1 MLGVSACYGMCSTGV
16 PANFQVH
23 LGDGRWGPGGLRVGG
38 WNGGVVCGVG
48 AGLDCGVPTI
58 FLNGSFVPTDH
69 ARISAFDAGF
79 QHGVGLFET
88 LLASRGAG
96 DGEGEGEDGGD
107 DGARTLFLDEHL
119 GRMARSA
126 RGLGL
131 TEHLR
136 VDPLSEAVRRVV
148 RQGFIDDADAKHLRV
163 RVTLTGGD
171 LNMLEAARGGA
182 ARGGAAGGGPARE
195 QTPTLLIVA
204 QRATQYPDEMFARG
218 VRVSIADMK
227 ANPLDPFAGH
237 KVLNYWGRLR
247 ELQVAVAKRAAEAL
261 VFQVTNH
268 LAGGCVSNALIV
280 KDGEVYTPI
289 AQGEEA
295 EVVEGGDGA
304 DAFGGGGGG
313 GDDDDAVEGVGGMA
327 GMGRG
332 GKGAIMPS
340 PVLPGVTRRWALDVA
355 LADAMRI
362 HRRMLTIDDV
372 LDADEIVLTNSSWG
386 ALPVIAV
393 ESSEIGDGKVGAFAK
408 RLREAW
414 VELVG

>member
-1 MLGVSACYGMCSTGV
+1 M
-16 PANFQVH
+16 
-23 LGDGRWGPGGLRVGG
+23 
-38 WNGGVVCGVG
+38 
-48 AGLDCGVPTI
+48 
-58 FLNGSFVPTDH
+58 
-69 ARISAFDAGF
+69 
-79 QHGVGLFET
+79 FET
-88 LLASRGAG
+88 LLAAR
-96 DGEGEGEDGGD
+96 EGEGGE
-107 DGARTLFLDEHL
+107 RVLFLEEHL

-126 RGLGL
+126 RALGL

-136 VDPLSEAVRRVV
+136 TDPLAEAVRRAT
-148 RQGFIDDADAKHLRV
+148 RQGFMDDAEATHLRV

-171 LNMLEAARGGA
+171 LNMLEAARGDGVS
-182 ARGGAAGGGPARE
+182 RE

-204 QRATQYPDEMFARG
+204 QRATQYPEEMFARG

-237 KVLNYWGRLR
+237 KTLNYWGRLR
-247 ELQVAVAKRAAEAL
+247 ELQMAGAKRAAEAL

-268 LAGGCVSNALIV
+268 LSGGCVSNALIV

-295 EVVEGGDGA
+295 EVAEGGDGV
-304 DAFGGGGGG
+304 DAFGGGG
-313 GDDDDAVEGVGGMA
+313 DDEENAMDAMA
-327 GMGRG
+327 GR

-340 PVLPGVTRRWALDVA
+340 PVLAGVTRRWALDVA

-386 ALPVIAV
+386 ALPVVAV
-393 ESSEIGDGKVGAFAK
+393 ENSPIGDAKVGAFAK

-414 VELVG
+414 VELVSAG

>member
-1 MLGVSACYGMCSTGV
+1 M
-16 PANFQVH
+16 
-23 LGDGRWGPGGLRVGG
+23 
-38 WNGGVVCGVG
+38 
-48 AGLDCGVPTI
+48 
-58 FLNGSFVPTDH
+58 
-69 ARISAFDAGF
+69 
-79 QHGVGLFET
+79 
-88 LLASRGAG
+88 
-96 DGEGEGEDGGD
+96 
-107 DGARTLFLDEHL
+107 
-119 GRMARSA
+119 
-126 RGLGL
+126 
-131 TEHLR
+131 
-136 VDPLSEAVRRVV
+136 
-148 RQGFIDDADAKHLRV
+148 DDADATHLRV

-171 LNMLEAARGGA
+171 LNLLEAARNA
-182 ARGGAAGGGPARE
+182 DAARE

-237 KVLNYWGRLR
+237 KTLNYWARLR
-247 ELQVAVAKRAAEAL
+247 ELQMASAKRAAEAL

-304 DAFGGGGGG
+304 DAFGGE
-313 GDDDDAVEGVGGMA
+313 DDEMA

-355 LADAMRI
+355 LADATRI

-372 LDADEIVLTNSSWG
+372 LDADEIILTNSSWG

-393 ESSEIGDGKVGAFAK
+393 ENSAIGDGKVGDFAK

-414 VELVG
+414 VELIG

>member
-1 MLGVSACYGMCSTGV
+1 MA
-16 PANFQVH
+16 
-23 LGDGRWGPGGLRVGG
+23 
-38 WNGGVVCGVG
+38 
-48 AGLDCGVPTI
+48 TI

-88 LLASRGAG
+88 LLAVREG
-96 DGEGEGEDGGD
+96 DGDG
-107 DGARTLFLDEHL
+107 RVLFLEEHL

-126 RGLGL
+126 RALGL

-136 VDPLSEAVRRVV
+136 TDPLAEAVLRAT
-148 RQGFIDDADAKHLRV
+148 RQGFMDDSEAKHLRV

-171 LNMLEAARGGA
+171 LNMLEAARAEGT
-182 ARGGAAGGGPARE
+182 PRE

-237 KVLNYWGRLR
+237 KTLNYWARLR
-247 ELQVAVAKRAAEAL
+247 ELQGAVAKRAAEAL

-268 LAGGCVSNALIV
+268 LAGGCVSNAVIV

-295 EVVEGGDGA
+295 EVAEGGDGV
-304 DAFGGGGGG
+304 DAFGGGVE
-313 GDDDDAVEGVGGMA
+313 DDETAGMA
-327 GMGRG
+327 GMGG
-332 GKGAIMPS
+332 GARQGGDHAEPGAAWGDAA
-340 PVLPGVTRRWALDVA
+340 LGVRCGAGGR
-355 LADAMRI
+355 
-362 HRRMLTIDDV
+362 
-372 LDADEIVLTNSSWG
+372 DADPSADV
-386 ALPVIAV
+386 
-393 ESSEIGDGKVGAFAK
+393 DH
-408 RLREAW
+408 
-414 VELVG
+414 

>member
-1 MLGVSACYGMCSTGV
+1 MPT
-16 PANFQVH
+16 
-23 LGDGRWGPGGLRVGG
+23 
-38 WNGGVVCGVG
+38 
-48 AGLDCGVPTI
+48 PTI

-88 LLASRGAG
+88 LLAVREEDGAG
-96 DGEGEGEDGGD
+96 
-107 DGARTLFLDEHL
+107 RVLFLEEHL

-126 RGLGL
+126 RSLGL

-136 VDPLSEAVRRVV
+136 TDPLAEAVRRAT
-148 RQGFIDDADAKHLRV
+148 RQGFMDDAEAGHLRV

-171 LNMLEAARGGA
+171 LNMLEAAREGGA
-182 ARGGAAGGGPARE
+182 SRE

-237 KVLNYWGRLR
+237 KTLNYWARLR
-247 ELQVAVAKRAAEAL
+247 ELQGAVAKRAAEAL

-268 LAGGCVSNALIV
+268 LAGGCVSNALLV
-280 KDGEVYTPI
+280 KDDEVYTPI

-295 EVVEGGDGA
+295 EVAEGGDGA
-304 DAFGGGGGG
+304 DAFGGGGSGSG
-313 GDDDDAVEGVGGMA
+313 SAEDDAMEGMA
-327 GMGRG
+327 GR

-386 ALPVIAV
+386 ALPVVAV
-393 ESSEIGDGKVGAFAK
+393 ESSQIGDGKVGAFAK

-414 VELVG
+414 VELIGAAG

>member
-1 MLGVSACYGMCSTGV
+1 
-16 PANFQVH
+16 
-23 LGDGRWGPGGLRVGG
+23 
-38 WNGGVVCGVG
+38 
-48 AGLDCGVPTI
+48 VPTI

-96 DGEGEGEDGGD
+96 APEEGE

-136 VDPLSEAVRRVV
+136 VDPLAEAVRRVV

-163 RVTLTGGD
+163 RLTLTGGD
-171 LNMLEAARGGA
+171 LNMLETARGGA
-182 ARGGAAGGGPARE
+182 AGPARE

-313 GDDDDAVEGVGGMA
+313 GGEEEDDAMAGVG

>member
-1 MLGVSACYGMCSTGV
+1 M
-16 PANFQVH
+16 
-23 LGDGRWGPGGLRVGG
+23 R
-38 WNGGVVCGVG
+38 
-48 AGLDCGVPTI
+48 GLDCGVPTI

-88 LLASRGAG
+88 LLAVRGQ
-96 DGEGEGEDGGD
+96 DEEG
-107 DGARTLFLDEHL
+107 DGARVLFLEEHL
-119 GRMARSA
+119 GRMARSG
-126 RGLGL
+126 RLLGL

-136 VDPLSEAVRRVV
+136 TDPLAEAVLRAT
-148 RQGFIDDADAKHLRV
+148 RQGFMDDTEATHLRV

-171 LNMLEAARGGA
+171 LNMLEVARGGA
-182 ARGGAAGGGPARE
+182 AGGAAGGGPARE

-204 QRATQYPDEMFARG
+204 QRATQYPEEMFGRG

-237 KVLNYWGRLR
+237 KTLNYWGRLR

-304 DAFGGGGGG
+304 DAFGGGGGDE
-313 GDDDDAVEGVGGMA
+313 DDEAAGV

-355 LADAMRI
+355 LADATRI

-393 ESSEIGDGKVGAFAK
+393 ESSPIGDGKVGAFAK

>member
-1 MLGVSACYGMCSTGV
+1 M
-16 PANFQVH
+16 
-23 LGDGRWGPGGLRVGG
+23 
-38 WNGGVVCGVG
+38 
-48 AGLDCGVPTI
+48 PTN

-88 LLASRGAG
+88 LLASRGDAE
-96 DGEGEGEDGGD
+96 GEEGEDR
-107 DGARTLFLDEHL
+107 ARTLFLDEHL

-136 VDPLSEAVRRVV
+136 VDPLAEAVRRVV
-148 RQGFIDDADAKHLRV
+148 RQGFIDDVDAKHLRV

-171 LNMLEAARGGA
+171 LNMLEAARGGDGV
-182 ARGGAAGGGPARE
+182 RGDGARE

-218 VRVSIADMK
+218 VRVSVADMK

-313 GDDDDAVEGVGGMA
+313 GGDDDDAMA

-393 ESSEIGDGKVGAFAK
+393 ERSEIGDGKVGAFAT

>member
-1 MLGVSACYGMCSTGV
+1 M
-16 PANFQVH
+16 
-23 LGDGRWGPGGLRVGG
+23 
-38 WNGGVVCGVG
+38 
-48 AGLDCGVPTI
+48 
-58 FLNGSFVPTDH
+58 PTDH

-88 LLASRGAG
+88 LLAKRGS
-96 DGEGEGEDGGD
+96 EEEDGG
-107 DGARTLFLDEHL
+107 GAVLFLDEHL

-126 RGLGL
+126 RALGL

-136 VDPLSEAVRRVV
+136 VDPLSEAVRRAV
-148 RQGFIDDADAKHLRV
+148 RQGFIDDAEATHLRV

-171 LNMLEAARGGA
+171 LNMLEMARGGA
-182 ARGGAAGGGPARE
+182 ADGGAARE

-204 QRATQYPDEMFARG
+204 QRATQYPEEMFARG
-218 VRVSIADMK
+218 VRVSIADLK

-237 KVLNYWGRLR
+237 KTLNYWGRLR
-247 ELQVAVAKRAAEAL
+247 ELQMAGAKRAAEAL

-268 LAGGCVSNALIV
+268 LAGGCVCNALIV
-280 KDGEVYTPI
+280 KDGEVYTPM

-295 EVVEGGDGA
+295 EVAEGGDGA
-304 DAFGGGGGG
+304 DAFGRGE
-313 GDDDDAVEGVGGMA
+313 DDEDGMP
-327 GMGRG
+327 RG
-332 GKGAIMPS
+332 SKGAIMPS

-386 ALPVIAV
+386 ALPVVAV
-393 ESSEIGDGKVGAFAK
+393 ESSPIGDAKVGGFAR

-414 VELVG
+414 VELIAADA